1 MVTELDHPNVGTLVD
16 NNQSKLKYLI
26 IYLNLTA
33 ILLCFHTLFYFFRA
47 KAGSE
52 PIVVDNLWATKR
64 ARQNGRRKISVPSES
79 VLNDVVPSNS
89 VLDDVVPSNSVL
101 DDVVQTDSVLDDVVP
116 SDAVLDAAVQNE
128 AEAEAV
134 PELNLS
140 SEEVS
145 SEDEERLVWPRPRM
159 TDSKKTK
166 CMRVLSGVPTQSSG
180 TNKRKSR
187 A

>member
-1 MVTELDHPNVGTLVD
+1 MVTELDHPNVGTLVH

-26 IYLNLTA
+26 IYLNSTA

-52 PIVVDNLWATKR
+52 PIVVDNLWATRR
-64 ARQNGRRKISVPSES
+64 ARQNGRRQISVPSES
-79 VLNDVVPSNS
+79 VLN
-89 VLDDVVPSNSVL
+89 DVVPSNSVL

-128 AEAEAV
+128 ADAEAV

-166 CMRVLSGVPTQSSG
+166 SMRVLSGVPTQSGG